1 MHARVALLLLS
12 AALAAPAAAQAPPR
26 LEPGV
31 SHELARWRALHYRD
45 PSYDLELHL
54 DPRRGRASG
63 RLDLRVT
70 LARRTDLILDWRGAP
85 VRELRVNGKPA
96 SARQT
101 RQHLVVPRAALRRG
115 ANRIE
120 LRFSA
125 PIAVSG
131 RALTL
136 YRDREDGSSYVYSLF
151 VPADASSVF
160 PCLDQPDLKARFALT
175 LAMPRGWRAVSNAP
189 ALEERPGRARFART
203 GPISTYLFA
212 FAAGPFEVLTAAGDP
227 VRLHVRRSQR
237 ARAAAHV
244 EDVLRLNRWALTY
257 FEAEFA
263 RAYPFAKYDLVLVPE
278 LAYGGME
285 HAGATFL
292 NEQAVLFPDPPSRP
306 DLLRRAQL
314 LFHEA
319 SHQWFGNLVTMRWF
333 DDLWLKEG
341 FANYMAAKAAAA
353 IVPELEPWSAFHAL
367 KTAAYRTDATQG
379 TTPLRQPLGNLA
391 DAKSAYGAI
400 VYAKGP
406 AFLRQA
412 EFYLGE
418 PVFRRAV
425 RDFLRRHAHG
435 VADWTD
441 LVRAFERAS
450 GRNLAR
456 WAEAWVARRG
466 LPRVTLREAPTGLW
480 LEQEDALGE
489 GGQWPQKLVV
499 AAAAADGSIL
509 TSETPLE
516 RQSARVAGP
525 AARADAR
532 WRYANAGDFGY
543 GRFLLDAASREA
555 LLAEPR
561 ALPDGLLRAQLVEA
575 LWESVRD
582 TELAPGAFIGFA
594 LALVPEEA
602 DDVVLAGLLARVEA
616 AFRRYL
622 SDAQRAELSPQLER
636 VLLDTALGEASQ
648 SRRLLALRAF
658 SAVAW
663 SPGAL
668 AELKRILEGTLAV
681 PDISLGERDRFRIIE
696 RLLVRGDADGPRLL
710 AEAAAAERGD
720 NARRYA
726 FASAAALP
734 DAAAKRA
741 MFERFVGDRTLPES
755 WIEEALAPFNAPEHA
770 AYTAP
775 LLEAALAQ
783 LPRLKRSRKIF
794 FVERWLAAFLAGQAD
809 ATALAAVQRLLRAKL
824 DPDLRLKVLEAA
836 DGLERTVR
844 IRERFAAA
852 PPPAAAPAGR

>member
-1 MHARVALLLLS
+1 MHARAALLVLS
-12 AALAAPAAAQAPPR
+12 AALAAPAAAQGPPR

-31 SHELARWRALHYRD
+31 SLELARWRAAHYRD
-45 PSYDLELHL
+45 PSYALELRL
-54 DPRRGRASG
+54 DPRRRRASG

-70 LARRTDLILDWRGAP
+70 LARRTDLVLDWRGAP
-85 VRELRVNGKPA
+85 VSGLRVNGKPA
-96 SARQT
+96 RARHA
-101 RQHLVVPRAALRRG
+101 REHLVVPRSALRRG

-120 LRFSA
+120 LEFRA

-136 YRDREDGSSYVYSLF
+136 YRDREDGASYVYSLF

-160 PCLDQPDLKARFALT
+160 PCFDQPDLKGRFTLT

-189 ALEERPGRARFART
+189 AVEERPGHARFART
-203 GPISTYLFA
+203 GPISPYLFA
-212 FAAGPFEVLTAAGDP
+212 FAAGPFEVLTADDDP
-227 VRLHVRRSQR
+227 VRLFVRRSQR
-237 ARAAAHV
+237 ARAAEHAA
-244 EDVLRLNRWALTY
+244 EVLRLNRWAMSY

-263 RAYPFAKYDLVLVPE
+263 RAFPFPKYDLVLVPE

-292 NEQAVLFPDPPSRP
+292 NEQAVVFPDPPSRP

-314 LFHEA
+314 VFHET

-353 IVPELEPWSAFHAL
+353 IVPDLEPWSAFHAL
-367 KTAAYRTDATQG
+367 KSSAVRADATQG
-379 TTPLRQPLGNLA
+379 STPLRQPLGNLA
-391 DAKSAYGAI
+391 DAKSVYSSI

-412 EFYLGE
+412 EFYLGA
-418 PVFRRAV
+418 PAFRRAV

-435 VADWTD
+435 AADWTD

-450 GRNLAR
+450 GRDLAR

-466 LPRVTLREAPTGLW
+466 LPQVSLRASPAGLW
-480 LEQEDALGE
+480 LEQKDALGE
-489 GGQWPQKLVV
+489 GGRWPQRLVV
-499 AAAAADGSIL
+499 AAAAADGRIL
-509 TSETPLE
+509 TSETALE
-516 RQSARVAGP
+516 QQSARVAGP
-525 AARADAR
+525 AAQAGAR
-532 WRYANAGDFGY
+532 WRFANAGDFGY

-561 ALPDGLLRAQLVEA
+561 ALPDGLLRAQLVDA

-582 TELAPGAFIGFA
+582 AELAPVAFLEFA
-594 LALVPEEA
+594 LALLPEES
-602 DDVVLAGLLARVEA
+602 DDVVLAGLLARIEA

-622 SDAQRAELSPQLER
+622 SDAQRAEHAPRLER
-636 VLLDTALGEASQ
+636 ALLDAALGAAPQ
-648 SRRLLALRAF
+648 SRRLLMLRSFAAL
-658 SAVAW
+658 AW
-663 SPGAL
+663 TPGAL
-668 AELKRILEGTLAV
+668 AELKRLLEGSLAAPGV
-681 PDISLGERDRFRIIE
+681 ALGERDRFRIVE

-726 FASAAALP
+726 FAASAALA

-741 MFERFVGDRTLPES
+741 MYQRLVGERTLPES
-755 WIEEALAPFNAPEHA
+755 WIEAALAPLNAPEHA
-770 AYTAP
+770 AFTAP
-775 LLEAALAQ
+775 LVEPALAQ

-794 FVERWLAAFLAGQAD
+794 FVERWLAAFLGGQTD
-809 ATALAAVQRLLRAKL
+809 AAALVAVQRLLRGEL
-824 DPDLRLKVLEAA
+824 DADLRLKVLEAA
-836 DGLERTVR
+836 DALARTVR

-852 PPPAAAPAGR
+852 AAPAAASR